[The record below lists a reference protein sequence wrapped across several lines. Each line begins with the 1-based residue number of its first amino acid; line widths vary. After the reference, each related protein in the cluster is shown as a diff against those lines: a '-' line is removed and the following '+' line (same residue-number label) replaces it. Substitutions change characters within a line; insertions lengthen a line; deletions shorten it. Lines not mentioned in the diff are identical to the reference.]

1 MDTPLMRQYYEI
13 KRRYPDAILFFRVGD
28 FYETFEDD
36 AKLVSREL
44 NIVLTSRSTDRS
56 GRRIPLAGIPHHA
69 LEAYLAR
76 LVKKGYKVAICEQL
90 EDPKKA
96 KGIVKRGVVRV
107 VTPGTVIEDGILGDR
122 ASNYIASVAVGDDG
136 ACVAVMDVSTGEF
149 IVEKC
154 APEDVEGVMMRYS
167 PAEVLVPEGYDENFT
182 AYVTALNNRYYEEA
196 ERALCEH
203 FSVPTPRS
211 VGLTEDAEIL
221 AAGSLLLYVK
231 ENLMAPLQHVREITV
246 SSKRDAMVLDS
257 TTLKN
262 LEILRNLRGEE
273 EGTLI
278 SLLDRCAT
286 KMGSR
291 TVRAWLR
298 APSTNVLVINKRL
311 DAVEELKNDI
321 LLRSPL
327 ISSLRGFPDLE
338 RLVAKVSYGR
348 AKPKDL
354 LQIKEAL
361 RRVSHIRELLGE
373 VKSALLKEVR
383 DGLAPIGDLADL
395 LERAVG
401 EGEVGEGAIKDGF
414 SEELDALREALRHGK
429 EWLASLEREER
440 ERTGIPNLRIGYND
454 VMGYYIE
461 VRKTH
466 LSKVPDRYVRKQ
478 TLKGVERYTTPELQ
492 RIEYRIKDAEARIR
506 EVEEAIYREVLR
518 EVEGKRAALQENARL
533 IGLLDAVTT
542 LAEVAALRGYV
553 RPAVDEGDE
562 IMIEDGRH
570 PVLDGSDFVPN
581 DVYLNTR
588 DHRLIILTGP
598 NMAGKSTYL
607 RQIAHIVIMAQ
618 MGSFV
623 PASRARI
630 GIVDRIYTRVG
641 ASDDIIRGRST
652 FMVEMIEVA
661 NIINSATPRSLILLD
676 EVGRGTSTFDGLSI
690 AWAVS
695 EYIHDHIRA
704 RTVFATHYHQ
714 LIELERFLEGAKN
727 YHMAVAQDGEK
738 LIFLRKVRRGGM
750 SESYGIEVARMAG
763 LPRTVVERA
772 KEVLEKIERENA
784 LVVRRGGVRAVQTV
798 LFGEV
803 TREHPAVLKLREIDP
818 LRVTPLQALELLFEL
833 RKIAEE

>member
-1 MDTPLMRQYYEI
+1 
-13 KRRYPDAILFFRVGD
+13 
-28 FYETFEDD
+28 
-36 AKLVSREL
+36 
-44 NIVLTSRSTDRS
+44 
-56 GRRIPLAGIPHHA
+56 
-69 LEAYLAR
+69 
-76 LVKKGYKVAICEQL
+76 
-90 EDPKKA
+90 
-96 KGIVKRGVVRV
+96 
-107 VTPGTVIEDGILGDR
+107 
-122 ASNYIASVAVGDDG
+122 
-136 ACVAVMDVSTGEF
+136 
-149 IVEKC
+149 
-154 APEDVEGVMMRYS
+154 
-167 PAEVLVPEGYDENFT
+167 
-182 AYVTALNNRYYEEA
+182 
-196 ERALCEH
+196 
-203 FSVPTPRS
+203 
-211 VGLTEDAEIL
+211 
-221 AAGSLLLYVK
+221 
-231 ENLMAPLQHVREITV
+231 
-246 SSKRDAMVLDS
+246 
-257 TTLKN
+257 
-262 LEILRNLRGEE
+262 
-273 EGTLI
+273 
-278 SLLDRCAT
+278 
-286 KMGSR
+286 
-291 TVRAWLR
+291 
-298 APSTNVLVINKRL
+298 
-311 DAVEELKNDI
+311 
-321 LLRSPL
+321 
-327 ISSLRGFPDLE
+327 
-338 RLVAKVSYGR
+338 
-348 AKPKDL
+348 
-354 LQIKEAL
+354 
-361 RRVSHIRELLGE
+361 
-373 VKSALLKEVR
+373 
-383 DGLAPIGDLADL
+383 
-395 LERAVG
+395 
-401 EGEVGEGAIKDGF
+401 
-414 SEELDALREALRHGK
+414 
-429 EWLASLEREER
+429 
-440 ERTGIPNLRIGYND
+440 
-454 VMGYYIE
+454 MGYYIE

-466 LSKVPDRYVRKQ
+466 LSKVPGRYVRKQ